1 VSDPPS
7 LLEVGRIGRAHG
19 LRGEVIV
26 HLVTDRT
33 ERVAPGAVLHG
44 PDGTFEVATS
54 RPIKRGHVVQFVGV
68 AGREQAEALAGTVLF
83 APPLDEAGVIW
94 AHEVIGCVVID
105 AEGIERGTVTAL
117 QDNPASDLLVLDTG
131 ALVPLVFVVD
141 GPRDGQVHV
150 AVPPGL
156 FDL

>member
-1 VSDPPS
+1 
-7 LLEVGRIGRAHG
+7 
-19 LRGEVIV
+19 
-26 HLVTDRT
+26 
-33 ERVAPGAVLHG
+33 
-44 PDGTFEVATS
+44 
-54 RPIKRGHVVQFVGV
+54 V

-150 AVPPGL
+150 AVPPGSSTCRCVL
-156 FDL
+156 EGSVRCTVGEDVGAVLRHRR

>member
-1 VSDPPS
+1 MAETPS

-33 ERVAPGAVLHG
+33 ERVDPGAVLHG
-44 PDGTFEVATS
+44 PDGTFTVVAS
-54 RPIKRGHVVQFVGV
+54 RPLKRGHVVQFAGV
-68 AGREQAEALAGTVLF
+68 AGREQAEALAGVVLS
-83 APPLDEAGVIW
+83 APPLDEPGVLW
-94 AHEVIGCVVID
+94 AHEVIGCVVVD
-105 AEGIERGTVTAL
+105 AEGVERGAVTAL

-141 GPRDGQVHV
+141 GPRDGRLHV
-150 AVPPGL
+150 ATPPGL